1 MRVLRPI
8 VEPAPNLA
16 VIAKTKVLQSR
27 AVRAQA
33 VGHDVRRAP
42 MPLHRLLE
50 QFQCCFSIPRL
61 GDQVI
66 EHFALVIDGATR
78 VMRHAV
84 NLHKDFIEVSAPVFA
99 TAHSIHPLTPNFSS
113 KHRTNPVPPVT
124 YRVMANLKPT
134 LMQEVLHIAKRQP
147 ETNVKHHRQTDDLW
161 ACLEG
166 AEREAFCHPSK
177 LPAHTAPRQPK
188 LL

>member
-1 MRVLRPI
+1 MGVLRPI
-8 VEPAPNLA
+8 VERAPNLA
-16 VIAKTKVLQSR
+16 VNAKTKVLQSR

-33 VGHDVRRAP
+33 VGHDALGAP
-42 MPLHRLLE
+42 MLLHRLLE
-50 QFQCCFSIPRL
+50 QFQCCISIPRL
-61 GDQVI
+61 GDHVF
-66 EHFALVIDGATR
+66 EHFTLVTDGATQ

-99 TAHSIHPLTPNFSS
+99 TAHSIHPLKPNFIG
-113 KHRTNPVPPVT
+113 KHRTKPVPPAAQH
-124 YRVMANLKPT
+124 VMANLKLT
-134 LMQEVLHIAKRQP
+134 LMQEVLHIAKLQP
-147 ETNVKHHRQTDDLW
+147 ETNVKYHGQTDDLW